1 LRNSSAPKGRSVFVA
16 CGIEGGFART
26 AGLEDAVDFA
36 DDATVE
42 VEAAADFPL
51 CECFA
56 LADDFL
62 AI

>member
-1 LRNSSAPKGRSVFVA
+1 MA
-16 CGIEGGFART
+16 GGLART
-26 AGLEDAVDFA
+26 AGFDDADDFA
-36 DDATVE
+36 DAEAMVA
-42 VEAAADFPL
+42 VEAAEDFPL

>member
-1 LRNSSAPKGRSVFVA
+1 VFVA